1 MNVNDNPETS
11 ASQTA
16 RILSH
21 MLEGKSIT
29 AMEALEQYGCF
40 RLSARIKDIEKQL
53 GYAPHRDRV
62 QVKNREGKDV
72 WVARY
77 WIQ

>member
-1 MNVNDNPETS
+1 MNNNDNQTVS

-21 MLEGKSIT
+21 MLEGRPIT
-29 AMEALEQYGCF
+29 AIDALELYGCF

-53 GYAPHRDRV
+53 GYAPSRDRV
-62 QVKNREGKDV
+62 LVKNREGKDV
-72 WVARY
+72 WVTRY
-77 WIQ
+77 WI